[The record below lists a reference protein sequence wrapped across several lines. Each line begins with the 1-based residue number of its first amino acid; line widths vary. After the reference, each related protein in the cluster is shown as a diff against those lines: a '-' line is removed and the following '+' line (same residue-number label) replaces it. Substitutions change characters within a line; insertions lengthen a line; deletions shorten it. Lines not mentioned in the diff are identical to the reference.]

1 MTGLTR
7 ADYKKNRDALPSGE
21 REAFSKIVCH
31 AIINSREYKNAR
43 RIMAYWAISSELSL
57 SGLIE
62 NALSA
67 GKELYLPVCAPDGS
81 MEGARFFK
89 EDKLHSGI
97 CRVPEPAGELI
108 PPEKL
113 ELIIVPMLAFN
124 AACFR
129 TGWGKG
135 YYDRYL
141 ARTGAF
147 RLGAAFSCQYD
158 GLMAVMPHDR
168 QLDKIITEAHI
179 WTPEARERY

>member
-1 MTGLTR
+1 
-7 ADYKKNRDALPSGE
+7 
-21 REAFSKIVCH
+21 
-31 AIINSREYKNAR
+31 
-43 RIMAYWAISSELSL
+43 
-57 SGLIE
+57 
-62 NALSA
+62 
-67 GKELYLPVCAPDGS
+67 

-108 PPEKL
+108 PPEEL

>member
-1 MTGLTR
+1 MTR
-7 ADYKKNRDALPSGE
+7 ENYKKNRDALPSGE

-108 PPEKL
+108 PPEEL

-141 ARTGAF
+141 PQCPGKSLALCRE
-147 RLGAAFSCQYD
+147 
-158 GLMAVMPHDR
+158 AVLFEALPREEHDR
-168 QLDKIITEAHI
+168 PVGLVLTEHGA
-179 WTPEARERY
+179 